1 MLRIRKKGQS
11 LTEYAVLL
19 IVIMAA
25 LIVGGVYLKRAIQ
38 GRWKASVEDLGDQ
51 YDSTNTM
58 TNILYT
64 MEQNAVTRITVQQ
77 GAGES
82 WTNRYDDSTS
92 VERQDG
98 SSRVFGY

>member
-1 MLRIRKKGQS
+1 MLRIRKNGQS
-11 LTEYAVLL
+11 LTEYAILL
-19 IVIMAA
+19 IVVMGA

-51 YDSTNTM
+51 YDSTNTT

-64 MEQNAVTRITVQQ
+64 MEQNSQTRITVQQ
-77 GAGES
+77 GAGQF
-82 WTNRYDDSTS
+82 WTNRYDDSSS

-98 SSRVFGY
+98 SMKVFGY